1 MLTLPRVGQLV
12 ERVPDRLRQLPS
24 HPDDVWIYG
33 SRQVLRTIPYDSIEP
48 NPVSTLMAVRAGPEV
63 SLRRLRLRTGL
74 SFAFMRRIE
83 PGLVKANTGAT
94 RLVNQRD
101 LPFRGAGA
109 SVVYYNMFPDVSH
122 VPGWF
127 GEVSVDV
134 SRHVAAFAG
143 VGFDHVR
150 LLVETG
156 YDRFDRFEP
165 YDRRVAGLIRVPGA
179 HGGIMA
185 ASRWRPA
192 TRSVSAWPWGD
203 SATRSRRTT

>member
-1 MLTLPRVGQLV
+1 
-12 ERVPDRLRQLPS
+12 
-24 HPDDVWIYG
+24 
-33 SRQVLRTIPYDSIEP
+33 
-48 NPVSTLMAVRAGPEV
+48 
-63 SLRRLRLRTGL
+63 
-74 SFAFMRRIE
+74 
-83 PGLVKANTGAT
+83 
-94 RLVNQRD
+94 
-101 LPFRGAGA
+101 
-109 SVVYYNMFPDVSH
+109 MFPDVSH